1 MDPSLLE
8 DSGKDVGL
16 SRENSN
22 EAAKD
27 VSHAEDRGKAWALA
41 LQRTVG

>member
-1 MDPSLLE
+1 MNASLLE

-16 SRENSN
+16 SPEKSN

-27 VSHAEDRGKAWALA
+27 VSHAEDHEKAWALA

>member
-8 DSGKDVGL
+8 DSGKYVSL
-16 SRENSN
+16 SPEYSS

-41 LQRTVG
+41 FQRTVE